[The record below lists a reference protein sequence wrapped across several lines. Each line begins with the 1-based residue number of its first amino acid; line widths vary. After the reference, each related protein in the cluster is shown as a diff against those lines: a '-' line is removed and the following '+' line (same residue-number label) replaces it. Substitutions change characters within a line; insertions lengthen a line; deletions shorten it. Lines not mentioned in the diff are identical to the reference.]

1 MISLDRQKGRWLDR
15 VELVIDQVQMEGYLD
30 SIPLMLL
37 REMDLFM
44 LYLMFSFQVQMEP
57 LKDAMRSRAFLV
69 ASEQTHGWFWNHHI
83 KPLRL
88 KSQLEL
94 GRVLY
99 QQSIYYM

>member
-69 ASEQTHGWFWNHHI
+69 ASE
-83 KPLRL
+83 
-88 KSQLEL
+88 
-94 GRVLY
+94 
-99 QQSIYYM
+99 